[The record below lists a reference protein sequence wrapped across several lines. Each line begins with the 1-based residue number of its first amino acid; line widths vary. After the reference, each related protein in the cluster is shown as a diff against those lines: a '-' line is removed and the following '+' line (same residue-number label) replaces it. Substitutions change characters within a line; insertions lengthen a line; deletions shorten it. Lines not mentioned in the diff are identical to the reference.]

1 MKKTLVLSDVHLSQ
15 AHPED
20 PADPLWMRY
29 RRAVHH
35 PDKELATLLDH
46 VLGEL
51 GADDRIELV
60 FNGDLFDFDSP
71 WVKDGTSS
79 FDEHPPTDAGCTR
92 HMELMLADHP
102 VFCSAVAKLVAKGHE
117 VTFLSGNHDIELYWP
132 GVRNAI
138 RTELVRRAV
147 DEHGATD
154 TDKEEAGDRIRFRSW
169 FHITA
174 DRIYFEHGSQY
185 DIHNSVRTAAVPVTL
200 DGREIHPVLGKL
212 AFRRTGA
219 RMGYF
224 NPYYEETFYMGLTG
238 YVSHFWKFYARSK
251 DRHIVRLWVKG
262 ALLTIKEI
270 LRHRHMNERLE
281 EARAAVRKE
290 VGDHLTDDQIDKTHR
305 LRVRPAEETMIPIFR
320 ELWVDRVSIVFFII
334 ALTSIVGLVA
344 GSKAALIALGVELA
358 LFVLYEVLTPKPD
371 VRTYDSAPDS
381 VLSLLDIHKVRAICM
396 GHTHRP
402 FTRFTEKGLY
412 ANSGAWCPA
421 FEDQMCTKP
430 VLDGRP
436 VLILMTEAE
445 DFWGGLYW
453 WRKGVLSADEKNV
466 KGRPS
471 GGRTPGDDS
480 EAHKNERSST
490 EEVAAE

>member
-1 MKKTLVLSDVHLSQ
+1 MKKTIVLSDVHLSQ

-35 PDKELATLLDH
+35 PDDDFAGLVDH
-46 VLGEL
+46 VLAEL
-51 GADDRIELV
+51 GEGDRVELV

-79 FDEHPPTDAGCTR
+79 FDEHPPTDEGCTR

-102 VFCSAVAKLVAKGHE
+102 VFSSAVAKLLARGPHE

-147 DEHGATD
+147 EDHGAPPSARED
-154 TDKEEAGDRIRFRSW
+154 IGDRIRFRSW
-169 FHITA
+169 FHISS

-200 DGREIHPVLGKL
+200 DGGQIHPVLGKL

-238 YVSHFWKFYARSK
+238 YLRHFWQFYARSK
-251 DRHIVRLWVKG
+251 NRHIIRTWASG
-262 ALLTIKEI
+262 ALSTIKEI

-281 EARAAVRKE
+281 EARAAVRRE
-290 VGDHLTDDQIDKTHR
+290 VGDHLTDDQIDQTHV
-305 LRVRPAEETMIPIFR
+305 LRVRPAEETMLPIFR
-320 ELWVDRVSIVFFII
+320 ELWVDRIAIVSFII
-334 ALTSIVGLVA
+334 VLTSVVALVGGL
-344 GSKAALIALGVELA
+344 KAALIALGVEAA
-358 LFVLYEVLTPKPD
+358 LFTIYEVLTPKPD
-371 VRTYDSAPDS
+371 VRTYDSAPDT
-381 VLSLLDIHKVRAICM
+381 VLNLLDIHQVRAICM

-402 FTRFTEKGLY
+402 FTRFTDKGLY

-436 VLILMTEAE
+436 ILLLMTDAE

-453 WRKGVLSADEKNV
+453 WRDRTLSADPDNV
-466 KGRPS
+466 RPS
-471 GGRTPGDDS
+471 PA
-480 EAHKNERSST
+480 AHKAKEET